1 MLITLNMDIISQPKF
16 SVIYFI
22 QVYME
27 LFFTP
32 NTSLIW
38 KPKELITSKK
48 NNLCK
53 ITTRKP
59 YIYIII
65 IFTLKL
71 IFLSWWNLFF
81 IYPNYKSKMKDMCE
95 KIYAILSI
103 DIKEKNITTFGII
116 KLFFYSVIY
125 YFLSIQMILLIIM
138 NYLLLQSLLYN
149 SRKGGMSLQYS

>member
-1 MLITLNMDIISQPKF
+1 MVSMGIWAFFLNIDYFEHQMLITLNMDIISQPKF

-27 LFFTP
+27 MFFTP

-71 IFLSWWNLFF
+71 IFLS
-81 IYPNYKSKMKDMCE
+81 
-95 KIYAILSI
+95 
-103 DIKEKNITTFGII
+103 
-116 KLFFYSVIY
+116 
-125 YFLSIQMILLIIM
+125 
-138 NYLLLQSLLYN
+138 
-149 SRKGGMSLQYS
+149 